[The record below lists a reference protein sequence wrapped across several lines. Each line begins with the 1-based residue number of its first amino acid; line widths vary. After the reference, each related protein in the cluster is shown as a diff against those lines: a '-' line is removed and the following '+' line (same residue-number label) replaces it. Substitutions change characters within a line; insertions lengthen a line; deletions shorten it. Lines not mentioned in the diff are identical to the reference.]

1 MNIYSEAT
9 QIHIIVYYY
18 IHMYLWTPSPLHDNT
33 STHEV
38 PTMLMVN
45 GILQRARDHEKIT
58 HTVEDK
64 KFTNKINRATL

>member
-1 MNIYSEAT
+1 
-9 QIHIIVYYY
+9 
-18 IHMYLWTPSPLHDNT
+18 MYLWTPSPLHDNT